1 MDLSLKNHLIENSKN
16 ANKEK
21 AERILR
27 EEQDQPS
34 EGGQSGIH
42 ASSRSTGIASFLFG
56 PNDSTLLRVLG
67 ERKCDL
73 YDMRP

>member
-21 AERILR
+21 AKRILR

-34 EGGQSGIH
+34 KRSESGIH
-42 ASSRSTGIASFLFG
+42 ASSRSEGISSFIFG

-73 YDMRP
+73 YDM

>member
-34 EGGQSGIH
+34 KRSESGIH
-42 ASSRSTGIASFLFG
+42 ASSRSESLSSFIFG
-56 PNDSTLLRVLG
+56 TNDSTLLRVLG
-67 ERKCDL
+67 ERECDVHDL
-73 YDMRP
+73 RP